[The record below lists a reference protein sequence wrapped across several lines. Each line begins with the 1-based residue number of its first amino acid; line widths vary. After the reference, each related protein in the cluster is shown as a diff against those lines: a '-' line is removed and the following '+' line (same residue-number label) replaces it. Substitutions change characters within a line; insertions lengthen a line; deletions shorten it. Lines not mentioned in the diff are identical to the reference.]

1 MASKEEAALTI
12 RCPEDNPMS
21 RRRGANHQRRLWSD
35 PLWRPVNQ
43 LVTLLS
49 FAVFILDVEVFTL
62 LVNSKASRFVT
73 PKVTRN
79 C

>member
-1 MASKEEAALTI
+1 MASKEEAVLMI
-12 RCPEDNPMS
+12 RCPEDDPMT
-21 RRRGANHQRRLWSD
+21 RRQGANHQRRLWND

-43 LVTLLS
+43 LVNLLTV
-49 FAVFILDVEVFTL
+49 AVFILDVEVFTL
-62 LVNSKASRFVT
+62 LVNNKTSQFVT